1 MSTKPKTVMYDK
13 IIKYIL
19 VTALVVV
26 FYLLIKQRYTDED
39 QAGYAEG
46 MRVALKTNPPSEE
59 LEMVC
64 AGLWVGEQNKKA
76 WKKENAR

>member
-1 MSTKPKTVMYDK
+1 MYDK
-13 IIKYIL
+13 IIKYVL

-26 FYLLIKQRYTDED
+26 LYTLVRQRYTDEY

-76 WKKENAR
+76 YKQNAR

>member
-1 MSTKPKTVMYDK
+1 MYDK

-19 VTALVVV
+19 VASLVVV
-26 FYLLIKQRYTDED
+26 FYLLVKQRYSDEY

-46 MRVALKTNPPSEE
+46 LRVALKTNPPSDE

-64 AGLWVGEQNKKA
+64 AGLWIGEQNRKA
-76 WKKENAR
+76 SRQ